1 METAFI
7 LIVLVAA
14 LLCALLLVLL
24 ARGARRSNGIRLPQ
38 ERAAEGQLVLEEFH
52 RSREETRHVLN
63 EAFSLQA
70 SQLRDLREEIAR
82 FGQGNDSRL
91 EALRETVDRK
101 LGDIQRDNAAR
112 LELMRKTVDEK
123 LGQTLERRLGSSFK
137 FVGDRLE
144 QVQAGLGE
152 MRTLAAGVGD
162 LKRVFANV
170 KNRGSWGEVQL
181 VSIVEDLLA
190 PNQYRLNTPVQA
202 GSAERVELA
211 IVLPGKGSGENP
223 VLLPIDAKFPK
234 EDYERLIL
242 CREKGDEA
250 GAVEARKAF
259 ERRLKLSAKE
269 ISSKYLA
276 PPHTTDFAVMFL
288 PGEAL
293 FAEALASVELARA
306 IQNEYRVVLC
316 GPTTLAGLLSSL
328 RMGFKSL
335 AVEQRTS
342 EVWQTL
348 VEVQREFVHFGDL
361 IEKTRKKLQEAGDS
375 LDGASRRSVRI
386 QKRLDRLGD
395 LPEIPGR

>member
-7 LIVLVAA
+7 LIVVAA
-14 LLCALLLVLL
+14 AFLFVFLLVLL
-24 ARGARRSNGIRLPQ
+24 VRGARRSPDG
-38 ERAAEGQLVLEEFH
+38 RAAEGRLVLEEFH
-52 RSREETRHVLN
+52 RSREETRQVLN

-70 SQLRDLREEIAR
+70 NQLRDLREEIAR
-82 FGQGNDSRL
+82 FGQGNDTRL

-162 LKRVFANV
+162 LKRVLANV

-181 VSIVEDLLA
+181 ISIVEDLLA

-202 GSAERVELA
+202 GKGERVELA
-211 IVLPGKGSGENP
+211 IVLPGRGKDEAP
-223 VLLPIDAKFPK
+223 VLLPVDAKFPK
-234 EDYERLIL
+234 EDYERLVL
-242 CREKGDEA
+242 CRESGDEA
-250 GAVEARKAF
+250 GAAEARKAF
-259 ERRLKLSAKE
+259 ERRLKLSARE
-269 ISSKYLA
+269 IATKYLV

-293 FAEALASVELARA
+293 FAEALSTGELARA
-306 IQNEYRVVLC
+306 IQNEYRVVLA
-316 GPTTLAGLLSSL
+316 GPTTFAGLLSSL
-328 RMGFKSL
+328 RMGFRSL
-335 AVEQRTS
+335 AVERRTS

-375 LDGASRRSVRI
+375 LDGASRRSGRI

-395 LPEIPGR
+395 LPDIPGPPV